1 MKCVKMTLPRRLLIA
16 GSFAGDVNERKREF
30 WLNSAEAKKY
40 FDTLHILNASES
52 EYIQVDDFEE
62 VYFPVWLCHSKA
74 DFCRCIWGVWVLLV
88 LFFSSPRILFDVLI
102 LEFKT
107 MSFTKGWHPSSARKL
122 LVLSLKGVCGLG
134 LVFRQLHE
142 FSLSDRDTVVV
153 WSEHLTGMRLLK
165 WEALRSGAR
174 LVFSEYGELPGTTFI
189 CDRGMFH
196 ESWPMRYQEQFCAL
210 PVSSDEIE
218 EVQKQIQN
226 IVNGKISSKVGQYAT
241 DVTLRALNLPKG
253 KPVIYVNGVQSHAS
267 GLFPRCSDFSKEYSP
282 YFGSNEEILEYFAKL
297 AEKHDWTILYKDHP
311 NTCNYFSGQE
321 IRASALGEH
330 VKVLGNIDIYEILSL
345 SDMTVSLGSKTVF
358 LSLLNQV
365 PVFLM
370 GPYSLGSNDLGC
382 GVYSGGVSEETI
394 VSAIQSA
401 RCYGVDVDSLAVYL
415 TRMMKYYYYSM
426 DDDANS
432 LFGRGRQQFWK
443 DFLDYL
449 SGGRCV
455 ISAKVNLKA

>member
-1 MKCVKMTLPRRLLIA
+1 MKRIKNATPRRLFIA
-16 GSFAGDVNERKREF
+16 GSFTGDVNERKREF
-30 WLNSAEAKKY
+30 WLNSAEAKTY
-40 FDTLHILNASES
+40 FEALHMLNGDES
-52 EYIQVDDFEE
+52 RHINAEGCEQ
-62 VYFPVWLCHSKA
+62 VYFPTWLCHSQF
-74 DFCRCIWGVWVLLV
+74 DVGRLFWGGWALLF
-88 LFFSSPRILFDVLI
+88 LLFSSPRLLCAMLV

-107 MSFTKGWHPSSARKL
+107 ISFAISWHPRA
-122 LVLSLKGVCGLG
+122 VLRVLCVLLKGICGLG
-134 LVFRQLHE
+134 QVFRVFRRFALCNE
-142 FSLSDRDTVVV
+142 DTVVV

-174 LVFSEYGELPGTTFI
+174 LVFSEYGELPGTTFV

-210 PVSSDEIE
+210 PVSSDEIG

-226 IVNGKISSKVGQYAT
+226 IVNEKISSKVGQYAT
-241 DVTLRALNLPKG
+241 DVTLTALNLPKG

-282 YFGSNEEILEYFAKL
+282 YFGSNEEMLEYFAKL

-330 VKVLGNIDIYEILSL
+330 VKILGNIDIYDILSL

-370 GPYSLGSNDLGC
+370 GPYSIGSNDLGC
-382 GVYSGGVSEETI
+382 GVYSGGDSEEAL

-401 RCYGVDVDSLAVYL
+401 RCSGVDVERLAVYL

-455 ISAKVNLKA
+455 ISAKVTLKT